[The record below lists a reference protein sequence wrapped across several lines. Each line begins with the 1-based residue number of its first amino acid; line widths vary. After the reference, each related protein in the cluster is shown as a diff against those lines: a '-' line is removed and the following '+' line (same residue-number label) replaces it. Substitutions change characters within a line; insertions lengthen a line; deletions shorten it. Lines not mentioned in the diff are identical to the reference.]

1 VVCGATCHESQSPWR
16 WWTERR
22 HALSMFEAR
31 NCALLQS
38 PDCDDR
44 RAVSAQR
51 ASLSSKAPLERQI
64 SVIGKDLRQSRKR
77 FALTNGRIILPQVI
91 VTGKAIVVEQNK
103 ILGIADADSLG
114 SSTVKIDVG
123 GRYIAPGLIDI
134 HTHGALGHDFNE
146 PTVEAFASIT
156 EENVTR
162 GVTALLAT
170 ISTAPIPE
178 MVKCLEFSRQWMSG
192 VHKGSRVL
200 GVHLEGPYFCMA
212 QKGAQDP
219 KNIRTQDDGTVDI
232 LLEHHDVIKM
242 MAYAPELPGA
252 LELTAKL
259 VKLSIVPAAG
269 HSSAKDEDVLAAMK
283 VGLRHT
289 IHIWSGQ
296 SSTVREGPWRK
307 PGLLEATL
315 TFDELSAEMISDSKH
330 LPPTLMKLAY
340 KCKGADR
347 LCVVSDATSG
357 AGLPQGARFAM
368 GEMEY
373 KVYNGVGMLLD
384 HTAFAGSTTLLNQMV
399 PILTDVVGVPLV
411 EAVRM
416 ASLTPARVIGV
427 DDRKGSL
434 EAGKDADIAIFES
447 DFTCWRTMI
456 GGQWV
461 YAV

>member
-1 VVCGATCHESQSPWR
+1 
-16 WWTERR
+16 
-22 HALSMFEAR
+22 M
-31 NCALLQS
+31 
-38 PDCDDR
+38 
-44 RAVSAQR
+44 
-51 ASLSSKAPLERQI
+51 
-64 SVIGKDLRQSRKR
+64 IGKELEQPRGQ
-77 FALTNGRIILPQVI
+77 FALINGRVILPQET
-91 VTGKAIVVEQNK
+91 VTGKAIIVEGNK
-103 ILGIADADSLG
+103 ILGVADADSLG
-114 SSTVKIDVG
+114 IATNRIDVG

-146 PTVEAFASIT
+146 PTVEAFTSIT

-162 GVTALLAT
+162 GVTSLLAT
-170 ISTAPIPE
+170 ISTAPIPD
-178 MVKCLEFSRQWMSG
+178 MVTCLEFSRQWM
-192 VHKGSRVL
+192 HEPHDGSQVL
-200 GVHLEGPYFCMA
+200 GVHVEGPYFSME

-219 KNIRTQDDGTVDI
+219 TNIRTPDDGTVDI

-252 LELTAKL
+252 LELTARL
-259 VKLSIVPAAG
+259 VKLGIVPAAG
-269 HSSAKDEDVLAAMK
+269 HSSARDADVLAAIK

-315 TFDELSAEMISDSKH
+315 TFNELTAEMISDNKH

-357 AGLPQGARFAM
+357 AGFPQGTRFAM

-373 KVYNGVGMLLD
+373 EVHDGVGMMLD
-384 HTAFAGSTTLLNQMV
+384 RTCFAGSTTLLNQMV

-416 ASLTPARVIGV
+416 ASRTPARVIGV
-427 DDRKGSL
+427 DDHKGSL

-456 GGQWV
+456 GGRWV